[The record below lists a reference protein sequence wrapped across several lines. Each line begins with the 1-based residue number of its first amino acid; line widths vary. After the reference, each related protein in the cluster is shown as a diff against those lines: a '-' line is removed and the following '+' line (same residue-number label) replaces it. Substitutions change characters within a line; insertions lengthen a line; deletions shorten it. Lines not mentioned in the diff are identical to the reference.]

1 MNRLD
6 GKVALITGSDSGIG
20 QATAIAMAGEGADV
34 VVTFFRDEQGAEET
48 ARHVGDA
55 GRRAI
60 VERVDVSDE
69 QEVEAMFDRAI
80 DELGHVDIL
89 VNNAA
94 VPSKGVE
101 VAEMSTEQMETAL
114 RTNVLGYFWTCR
126 RFIRERRKAGG
137 GGRII
142 NVTSIHEEYPNA
154 GAADYDVSKGAQ
166 RNLTRTLALELAK
179 DGITANNIAPGMILT
194 PMNQE
199 AVDDAAAREE
209 QVQAIP
215 MKRAGQPEEIGRLAV
230 FLASDEASY
239 VTGST
244 YTMDGGLSMQMA
256 QGA

>member
-20 QATAIAMAGEGADV
+20 QATAIAMAREGADV

-48 ARHVGDA
+48 ARHVRDA
-55 GRRAI
+55 GRQAI
-60 VERVDVSDE
+60 VERVDVSNE
-69 QEVEAMFDRAI
+69 REVESMFDRAI
-80 DELGHVDIL
+80 DELGRVDIL

-94 VPSKGVE
+94 VPSTGVE
-101 VAEMSTEQMETAL
+101 VADMPTEQMETAL

-142 NVTSIHEEYPNA
+142 NVTSIHEDYPNV
-154 GAADYDVSKGAQ
+154 GAADYDASKGAE
-166 RNLTRTLALELAK
+166 RNLTRTLALEVAK
-179 DGITANNIAPGMILT
+179 DGITANNIAPGMVLT

-199 AVDDAAAREE
+199 ALDNPKELE
-209 QVQAIP
+209 
-215 MKRAGQPEEIGRLAV
+215 KRAQVIPLKRPAKPEEIGRLAV

-239 VTGST
+239 ITGST
-244 YTMDGGLSMQMA
+244 YTMDGGLSLQMA